1 MQSNR
6 VLNLAMCMVVVLLSG
21 LVFTSK
27 AWSGLILDAGVKG
40 IYEDNIN
47 GSPSDA
53 DKKGD
58 FYTVLSA
65 SVGGYTKATDTTYL
79 FLRGDAANYLYSK
92 YDDLNATIAGI
103 SAGVYKELGDVLS
116 AQIALKGKIKDFKGG
131 PRDSNA
137 YGGTFE
143 LKQQITRK
151 FWIKEGYEYE
161 KNDADSNLFSYK
173 GHSVGI
179 WSGYMINPQTML
191 NLGYSY
197 LTRKY
202 EDASNFR
209 TKSHTVSVGAA
220 REIIKKVYVNIG
232 YDRQFNDSNVPDTD
246 YKNNIYTIGV
256 TYSF

>member
-53 DKKGD
+53 AKKGD

-79 FLRGDAANYLYSK
+79 FLRGDAASK

-103 SAGVYKELGDVLS
+103 SAGVYQELGDVLS
-116 AQIALKGKIKDFKGG
+116 AQIALKGKIKEFKGK
-131 PRDSNA
+131 PRSNA

-143 LKQQITRK
+143 LKQKITHK

-161 KNDADSNLFSYK
+161 KNNADSNLFSYDA
-173 GHSVGI
+173 HSIGV
-179 WSGYMINPQTML
+179 WSGYMITPETML
-191 NLGYSY
+191 NVGYSY

-202 EDASNFR
+202 DDPSAFK
-209 TKSHTVSVGAA
+209 TKSHTISAGIV
-220 REIIKKVYVNIG
+220 RELVKKVYVNLG
-232 YDRQFNDSNVPDTD
+232 YDRQFNDSNVPNTD
-246 YKNNIYTIGV
+246 YNNNIYTLGV